1 MNRIARKSISVFVS
15 LLMIMSFAMPTW
27 ARDIAA
33 KEMTL
38 TILGTSD
45 MHGNLTSWSYEANKD
60 YANSG
65 FARTATLVKETKA
78 QNSNTL
84 VIDNGDT
91 IQGTILTDDLYNSD
105 LTKPN
110 PVMDIMNVIGYDS
123 MTLGNHEFNFGTE
136 MIRKIE
142 KEADFPILSTNTY
155 VKETGENFV
164 TPYIVKEVG
173 DVKVGILGLTVPSI
187 PRWDA
192 NKEGVKDLEFKHMA
206 DEAEKYVKILK
217 EKEQV
222 DVIVATAHAGLES
235 RH

>member
-1 MNRIARKSISVFVS
+1 MNGIARKSISVFVS

-27 ARDIAA
+27 ARDRAA
-33 KEMTL
+33 EEMTL

-65 FARTATLVKETKA
+65 FARTATLVKETKV
-78 QNSNTL
+78 QNPNTL

-123 MTLGNHEFNFGTE
+123 MTLGNHEFNFGT
-136 MIRKIE
+136 
-142 KEADFPILSTNTY
+142 
-155 VKETGENFV
+155 
-164 TPYIVKEVG
+164 
-173 DVKVGILGLTVPSI
+173 
-187 PRWDA
+187 
-192 NKEGVKDLEFKHMA
+192 
-206 DEAEKYVKILK
+206 
-217 EKEQV
+217 
-222 DVIVATAHAGLES
+222 
-235 RH
+235 

>member
-27 ARDIAA
+27 ARDRAA
-33 KEMTL
+33 EEMTL

-65 FARTATLVKETKA
+65 FARTATLVKETKV
-78 QNSNTL
+78 QNPNTL

-110 PVMDIMNVIGYDS
+110 PVIDIMNVIGYDS
-123 MTLGNHEFNFGTE
+123 MTLGNHEFNFGT
-136 MIRKIE
+136 
-142 KEADFPILSTNTY
+142 
-155 VKETGENFV
+155 
-164 TPYIVKEVG
+164 
-173 DVKVGILGLTVPSI
+173 
-187 PRWDA
+187 
-192 NKEGVKDLEFKHMA
+192 
-206 DEAEKYVKILK
+206 
-217 EKEQV
+217 
-222 DVIVATAHAGLES
+222 
-235 RH
+235 

>member
-27 ARDIAA
+27 ARDRAA

-78 QNSNTL
+78 QNPNTL

-123 MTLGNHEFNFGTE
+123 MTLGNHEFNFGT
-136 MIRKIE
+136 
-142 KEADFPILSTNTY
+142 
-155 VKETGENFV
+155 
-164 TPYIVKEVG
+164 
-173 DVKVGILGLTVPSI
+173 
-187 PRWDA
+187 
-192 NKEGVKDLEFKHMA
+192 
-206 DEAEKYVKILK
+206 
-217 EKEQV
+217 
-222 DVIVATAHAGLES
+222 
-235 RH
+235 